1 MVRTWPHIAASL
13 IPGATGAQGG
23 EYMPIRFT
31 IYKSQPASGRR
42 VVLHHRIPEQ
52 MAEWLC
58 QIAECELS
66 AEEKA
71 GGWVIIKESEGLPVQ
86 PAVNRMQKKAS

>member
-1 MVRTWPHIAASL
+1 
-13 IPGATGAQGG
+13 
-23 EYMPIRFT
+23 MPIRFT
-31 IYKSQPASGRR
+31 IYKSHPASGQRL
-42 VVLHHRIPEQ
+42 VLHHRIPEQ

-66 AEEKA
+66 AEDKA
-71 GGWVIIKESEGLPVQ
+71 GGWVIMKKSEELPVQ